1 MQVTTR
7 TAEPTRREQILA
19 TAADLFAA
27 RGFHGVSV
35 VDLGAACGIS
45 GPALYKHFAS
55 KDAVLAEMLVSISQ
69 RLLEVGRERSDF
81 GGDAADALRALVAW
95 HVDFALRHRSLIVV
109 QDRDWESLPTEAR
122 EQVRSLQREY
132 VDVWAGRLREVHQD
146 LRLDQ
151 ARAMAHAAFGLI
163 NSTPHSGLIADE
175 RMRSCLLTWRGR
187 WGSDEGWSARSSRRS
202 VGRRRRRHATAIV
215 TVEASDGDPD
225 EPQTTDP
232 LGLGIPL
239 VS

>member
-1 MQVTTR
+1 VTTR
-7 TAEPTRREQILA
+7 TAELPTRRAQILA

-55 KDAVLAEMLVSISQ
+55 KDAVLAEMLVSISE
-69 RLLEVGRERSDF
+69 RLLEVGRERSERASDPV
-81 GGDAADALRALVAW
+81 AAVRDLVDW

-109 QDRDWESLPTEAR
+109 QDRDWESLPPAAR
-122 EQVRSLQREY
+122 EQVRTLQREY
-132 VDVWAGRLREVHQD
+132 VDVWAGRLREVHTG

-163 NSTPHSGLIADE
+163 NSTPHSSLIDDA
-175 RMRSCLLTWRGR
+175 RMRALLT
-187 WGSDEGWSARSSRRS
+187 DMARR
-202 VGRRRRRHATAIV
+202 A
-215 TVEASDGDPD
+215 
-225 EPQTTDP
+225 
-232 LGLGIPL
+232 LG
-239 VS
+239 VSTS

>member
-1 MQVTTR
+1 VTTR
-7 TAEPTRREQILA
+7 TQEPTRREQILA

-55 KDAVLAEMLVSISQ
+55 KDAVLAEMLVSISE
-69 RLLEVGRERSDF
+69 RLLEVGRERAAA
-81 GGDAADALRALVAW
+81 AADAEEAVRALVDW

-109 QDRDWESLPTEAR
+109 QDRDWESLPPTAR

-132 VDVWAGRLREVHQD
+132 VDVWAGRLREVHAG
-146 LRLDQ
+146 LKLDQ

-163 NSTPHSGLIADE
+163 NSTPHSSLIADE
-175 RMRSCLLTWRGR
+175 RMRALLTDMAGR
-187 WGSDEGWSARSSRRS
+187 ALG
-202 VGRRRRRHATAIV
+202 VGPR
-215 TVEASDGDPD
+215 
-225 EPQTTDP
+225 
-232 LGLGIPL
+232 
-239 VS
+239 